1 MMYTY
6 DFPLELESVMGIV
19 LIVVM
24 ICLLIALAISVITL
38 IGQWK
43 TLKKGGKPGWG
54 ALIPFYNTYLMCDMV
69 GINPW
74 WILIVLLSPA
84 LNVVPVIGSLASFA
98 VSIYFTILLNVSLA
112 KSFGKDTGFAIGLIL
127 LPPVFYLILGLGKS
141 EYVGKNPMK
150 DIVFDTINEKKEN
163 NSTNEI
169 NKNVKYC
176 SACGNKTEVDTKYCP
191 KCGKEM

>member
-1 MMYTY
+1 MYTY